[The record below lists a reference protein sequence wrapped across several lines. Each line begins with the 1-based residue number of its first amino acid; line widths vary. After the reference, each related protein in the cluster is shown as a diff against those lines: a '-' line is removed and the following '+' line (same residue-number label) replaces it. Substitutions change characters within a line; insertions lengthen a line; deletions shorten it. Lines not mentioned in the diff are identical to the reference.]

1 MTAGKLLGY
10 ILMLGAG
17 ILGGL
22 AWYTFGHL
30 SDLTLVKVYVSPLV
44 FLVLLLTIVF
54 VALFLFD
61 DFVAF
66 VVLALIPL
74 SYLAYFHV
82 GGPYITAATA
92 TLLLFLIGMRR
103 SILMKRDMLHLSF
116 SRVSWMN
123 SGFVGLGIVI
133 LLLGLVYG
141 GLTTLDSI
149 AVPEQFFEY
158 SLKYTRPVLA
168 WMLPGITPESTVDDF
183 LSLQI
188 LGQAGARIPVSG
200 LPADVQ
206 EEITKKR
213 ALTESGEVD
222 LEKVRNDKPFFRRVS
237 QPLID
242 YTKARQENTLKTQRD
257 VLSADFRVGKLQG
270 NETLGEFV
278 YLVINRYVLDNARG
292 EHKTYVLLGL
302 MVAGFFILKSLFWI
316 FTFVAIILGSL
327 ILYGLRSFNVVR
339 LERVTVE
346 KEILIV

>member
-22 AWYTFGHL
+22 VWYTFGHL
-30 SDLTLVKVYVSPLV
+30 SDLTLVKLYVSPLV
-44 FLVLLLTIVF
+44 FLILLLTTVF
-54 VALFLFD
+54 LALFLFD

-66 VVLALIPL
+66 VVLTLIPL

-116 SRVSWMN
+116 SRVSWIN
-123 SGFVGLGIVI
+123 SGFVGLGIVV

-183 LSLQI
+183 LALQI
-188 LGQAGARIPVSG
+188 LNQAGVRIPVSG
-200 LPADVQ
+200 LPAEVQ
-206 EEITKKR
+206 EEITRKR
-213 ALTESGEVD
+213 AITEAGNVD
-222 LEKVRNDKPFFRRVS
+222 LEKVQNDKPFFRRVS
-237 QPLID
+237 QALID
-242 YTKARQENTLKTQRD
+242 YTKTHEESTIKAQRD
-257 VLSADFRVGKLQG
+257 MLSTDFGIDRLRG

-278 YLVINRYVLDNARG
+278 YLVVNRYVLDNAQG
-292 EHKTYVLLGL
+292 EYKTYVLLGL
-302 MVAGFFILKSLFWI
+302 LVAGFFILKSLFWI

-346 KEILIV
+346 KEVLIV